1 VGKAGHRHFL
11 NNAVIG
17 LYPEAVE
24 ERGRVQHRVGKWP
37 GLALGWVKVLVRARH
52 LSGTIEA
59 DGDARVQFAWTVV
72 VMNNRIDTTIGRVGQ
87 RARLDVGVLDLHVVL
102 AKPGP
107 RGRYSLARGTLRPRP
122 WGWGR
127 RVRRDAVS
135 VTVELRTAR
144 PFALDGELVPPAR
157 SLAIEVAPRALTV
170 LVQGKE
176 T

>member
-1 VGKAGHRHFL
+1 MGKAGHRHFL

-122 WGWGR
+122 
-127 RVRRDAVS
+127 
-135 VTVELRTAR
+135 
-144 PFALDGELVPPAR
+144 FALDGELVPPAR